1 MLDDAV
7 MRSPV
12 GRGLLGP
19 AVRLRHARNRDSAS
33 DHLAVYVDVS
43 LLTTTMYTVDFR
55 SLGDTSRSEH
65 LRCTDQIQ
73 LSPWYTI

>member
-19 AVRLRHARNRDSAS
+19 AVRLRHAETEIAPPII
-33 DHLAVYVDVS
+33 
-43 LLTTTMYTVDFR
+43 LLFTLT
-55 SLGDTSRSEH
+55 
-65 LRCTDQIQ
+65 
-73 LSPWYTI
+73 